1 MQRTRGS
8 AGYHREARM
17 YIAMIVALMLVLPVA
32 SILFEVVVSGSA
44 PLTPAIVQEWFVFW
58 AVGVRLLLA
67 GFRQIVQP
75 SYTAKTILGLESEE
89 SFILVRELGFAT
101 TAIGAIGATSLAVT
115 GWRMPMALVGAIFYA
130 LAGAN
135 HVTHEGRTK
144 FQNVAMI
151 SDLFIAVV
159 LVACCLGAALF

>member
-1 MQRTRGS
+1 V
-8 AGYHREARM
+8 

-32 SILFEVVVSGSA
+32 SILLEIIVSGSA
-44 PLTPAIVQEWFVFW
+44 HLTPAVAGKWFVFW

-75 SYTAKTILGLESEE
+75 GYTARTILGLESEE

-101 TAIGAIGATSLAVT
+101 TAIGCVGATSIIVP
-115 GWRMPMALVGAIFYA
+115 GWSMPMALVGAIFYG
-130 LAGAN
+130 LAGVN
-135 HVTHEGRTK
+135 HLTHEGRTK
-144 FQNVAMI
+144 LQDAAMV

-159 LVACCLGAALF
+159 LVACCLGAALL